1 MVISKVTIM
10 SLLKYVFCYNS
21 KISFVSFHGR
31 WFTNVPVLVNN
42 LGLLEQ
48 LSYWKVSAPCSAA
61 GYSLTMKKH
70 RFTTAH
76 IQVLFFP

>member
-1 MVISKVTIM
+1 M
-10 SLLKYVFCYNS
+10 
-21 KISFVSFHGR
+21 
-31 WFTNVPVLVNN
+31 NVPVLITN

-70 RFTTAH
+70 GYAPPTLGRLHRVHVCAGIAEISLFQVKVLLLQRTAEGGERSE
-76 IQVLFFP
+76 